1 MRSDAGGVGNQ
12 GMLALSSP
20 LRREGPGKIKG
31 IRSDAV

>member
-1 MRSDAGGVGNQ
+1 MRSDAGLVCNRGT
-12 GMLALSSP
+12 LSLTSP